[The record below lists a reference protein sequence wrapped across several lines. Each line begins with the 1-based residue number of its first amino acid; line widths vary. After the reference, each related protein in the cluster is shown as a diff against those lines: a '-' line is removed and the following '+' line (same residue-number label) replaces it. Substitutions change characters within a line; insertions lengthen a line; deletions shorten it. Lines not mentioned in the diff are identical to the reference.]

1 MIKLKKTIFVA
12 VDEFYELRFTVFQVD
27 LERSYYFRNSKRTY
41 TGIPVMASN
50 MDTVGTFEMAKT
62 LSKVLFYVAWIV
74 LIKVIHVYLSNNY
87 VDCKTICYMHQRT
100 ST

>member
-1 MIKLKKTIFVA
+1 MDQLHF
-12 VDEFYELRFTVFQVD
+12 DMFQVD

-62 LSKVLFYVAWIV
+62 LSKVPA
-74 LIKVIHVYLSNNY
+74 IKVIHILNE
-87 VDCKTICYMHQRT
+87 
-100 ST
+100 